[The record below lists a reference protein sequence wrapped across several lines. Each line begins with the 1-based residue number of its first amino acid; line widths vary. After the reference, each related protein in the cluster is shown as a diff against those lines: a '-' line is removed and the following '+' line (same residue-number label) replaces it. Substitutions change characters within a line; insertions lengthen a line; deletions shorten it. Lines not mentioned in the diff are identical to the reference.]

1 MFILADGK
9 GGDAKIDQ
17 YEITGSTYEPIGE
30 V

>member
-1 MFILADGK
+1 MFTLTGASS
-9 GGDAKIDQ
+9 APKIDE